1 MGEAA
6 SQATG
11 VDDAGVEPRESTR
24 RWLIKT
30 LAMPAAVC
38 IVPLLFELFSHAHDE
53 RENQF
58 RLYTELLS
66 KREEADMN
74 VRRGI
79 FDKVFDKYLPPD
91 TNDIDTRLVGLELM
105 AANFH
110 ESVDISP
117 LFWQLDRQVMKQHD
131 ANARD
136 GDLKELSRIAGTVKA
151 RQIEGLEIA
160 GRKTEISFDLELPP
174 EQQKNFACD
183 WRLPHVDGTP
193 DLEHGSR
200 HFVVGLIKGDVQ
212 GRRLQLQLSY
222 SDPKGGDTRQVLVWA
237 DLYDFPLMN
246 FTRISDEER
255 VAIVLTRLDATSMSA
270 TVTLVYYPSSRSGTK
285 DKPYID
291 DVMSR
296 LGQP

>member
-1 MGEAA
+1 MAEGAAQAAVEAA
-6 SQATG
+6 TEA
-11 VDDAGVEPRESTR
+11 EPRESAR
-24 RWLIKT
+24 RWLVKT
-30 LAMPAAVC
+30 LAMPAAIC

-117 LFWQLDRQVMKQHD
+117 LFWQLDRQVMKQRD
-131 ANARD
+131 ADARD
-136 GDLKELSRIAGTVKA
+136 ADLKALERIAGIVKA

-174 EQQKNFACD
+174 DKQKNFSCD

-193 DLEHGSR
+193 DSKRARR
-200 HFVVGLIKGDVQ
+200 HFDVGLIKGDVQ

-255 VAIVLTRLDATSMSA
+255 VAIVLTRLDPTSMSA

>member
-1 MGEAA
+1 MAGGESAEDGTA
-6 SQATG
+6 
-11 VDDAGVEPRESTR
+11 PESAR

-30 LAMPAAVC
+30 LAMPAAIC

-91 TNDIDTRLVGLELM
+91 
-105 AANFH
+105 
-110 ESVDISP
+110 
-117 LFWQLDRQVMKQHD
+117 
-131 ANARD
+131 
-136 GDLKELSRIAGTVKA
+136 DLA
-151 RQIEGLEIA
+151 
-160 GRKTEISFDLELPP
+160 
-174 EQQKNFACD
+174 
-183 WRLPHVDGTP
+183 
-193 DLEHGSR
+193 
-200 HFVVGLIKGDVQ
+200 

-222 SDPKGGDTRQVLVWA
+222 STRGDTRQILVWA
-237 DLYDFPLMN
+237 NLYDFPLMN
-246 FTRISDEER
+246 FARISDEER
-255 VAIVLTRLDATSMSA
+255 VAIVLTRLDAESKSA

-296 LGQP
+296 LGRP